1 MAFEHHMA
9 ACASEQDRI
18 ETESADLA
26 REEARLEALARA
38 EAAAGNFEKLWTAVD
53 YGDNDREVLAA
64 LCACARGE
72 PGAQQAAQ
80 MVVTLLAKTY
90 AANYAE
96 VSA

>member
-1 MAFEHHMA
+1 MAFEIAMA
-9 ACASEQDRI
+9 ACAAHEDAVQQ
-18 ETESADLA
+18 ETAALE
-26 REEARLEALARA
+26 REEARLEALACA
-38 EAAAGNFEKLWTAVD
+38 EAAAGNFEKLWSAVD

-64 LCACARGE
+64 LLACARGE

-90 AANYAE
+90 ATNYAE

>member
-1 MAFEHHMA
+1 MAFEIDMA
-9 ACASEQDRI
+9 HCAAEEDRRQ
-18 ETESADLA
+18 TEAADLA
-26 REEARLEALARA
+26 REEARIEALARA
-38 EAAAGNFEKLWTAVD
+38 EAAAGDYSKLWSAVD
-53 YGDNDREVLAA
+53 YGDNDREILAA

-90 AANYAE
+90 ATHHAE